1 MSDEGAI
8 VTMRKALWKPTRRVR
23 RVRAKG
29 DWRVRMIFFFVTAA
43 VISFFVWIFLALDP
57 FQTSNPFL
65 KEVTIGETV
74 IGGWSYGGTDSAG
87 ELRFFNGYETLP
99 LPGDTKTFAADGEY
113 VTLDGHTASTL
124 TFEPAVESEVFG
136 PTTWFWI
143 ACVGAAI
150 IVAISA
156 RTKGSSRRKGPG
168 ARFRSP
174 SPRK

>member
-1 MSDEGAI
+1 M
-8 VTMRKALWKPTRRVR
+8 L
-23 RVRAKG
+23 
-29 DWRVRMIFFFVTAA
+29 FFVVAA
-43 VISFFVWIFLALDP
+43 VVSFFIWIFLALDP

-74 IGGWSYGGTDSAG
+74 IGDWSYGGTDSAG

-136 PTTWFWI
+136 PTTWLWI
-143 ACVGAAI
+143 AFVAGAV

-156 RTKGSSRRKGPG
+156 SRGPRRKRPG
-168 ARFRSP
+168 VRFRSP
-174 SPRK
+174 SLRR